1 MMMGRVLALVG
12 VALVGSALAAG
23 TFAQPHAAALV
34 RAQTAR
40 TTPPRPPAAPVAVIT
55 AIRRVVLPDA
65 VRITIETDREVSFR
79 DQRLA
84 NPPRV
89 FVDLSPT
96 RPAPSLD
103 DRTLRFDGD
112 ADPVRQVRIGRHPNN
127 MTRVVLD
134 AIGVSACS
142 VYPVYD
148 PYRLVIDC
156 VRTPSRAPLV
166 ARQVA
171 PLWSRTPPAVV
182 SRAGISIADAL
193 AAAAARPTPTAARG
207 AAPPPPKMP
216 NGGGVS
222 VARQLGLGV
231 SRIVIDPG
239 HGGHDPGAQGK
250 GITEAGL
257 VLDVA
262 LRLEKLLLKL
272 PGTTVLLTRRTDDFI
287 GLQERTAIANR
298 EDADLFLS
306 IHANASSNQQASGV
320 ETYFLNFAN
329 NLNAASVASREN
341 TASGQTMGA
350 LTDLV
355 KLIALNDKLDES
367 RDFATQVQR
376 SLVERLRPANKSV
389 KDLGV
394 KQAPFVVLI
403 GAAMPSVLAE
413 ISFVTHAQEARLLRG
428 AAYRQRIAEA
438 LSNAI
443 QKYQASLKNVA
454 AVARQ

>member
-1 MMMGRVLALVG
+1 MRRLLALVG
-12 VALVGSALAAG
+12 VVLVGATTLAAE
-23 TFAQPHAAALV
+23 TVLQLHAAAFV
-34 RAQTAR
+34 REQSAR
-40 TTPPRPPAAPVAVIT
+40 PAPRTPASSIATIT

-65 VRITIETDREVSFR
+65 IRVTIETDREVSFR

-84 NPPRV
+84 NPARV
-89 FVDLSPT
+89 FVDLSPA

-103 DRTLRFDGD
+103 DRTLRFEGD
-112 ADPVRQVRIGRHPNN
+112 AEAVRQIRIGRHPNN
-127 MTRVVLD
+127 VTRVVLD
-134 AIGVSACS
+134 MIGVSTCS
-142 VYPVYD
+142 AYPVYG

-156 VRTPSRAPLV
+156 VRAPGPALLV
-166 ARQVA
+166 PRQVA
-171 PLWSRTPPAVV
+171 PLWSQTPAAVV
-182 SRAGISIADAL
+182 SRAGSSITDAL
-193 AAAAARPTPTAARG
+193 AAAAPRPRPIVARG
-207 AAPPPPKMP
+207 TVPLPPKAP
-216 NGGGVS
+216 DGGGVS

-239 HGGHDPGAQGK
+239 HGGHDPGAK
-250 GITEAGL
+250 GQSITEASL
-257 VLDVA
+257 VLDIA
-262 LRLEKLLLKL
+262 LRLEKLLVKL

-306 IHANASSNQQASGV
+306 IHANASSNRQASGV

-367 RDFATQVQR
+367 RNLATQVQR
-376 SLVERLRPANKSV
+376 SLVERLRPSNKSV

-403 GAAMPSVLAE
+403 GAEMPSVLAE
-413 ISFVTHAQEARLLRG
+413 VSFITNTQEARLLRG
-428 AAYRQRIAEA
+428 PAYRQRIAEA
-438 LSNAI
+438 LSSAI
-443 QKYQASLKNVA
+443 QKYQASLRTVA
-454 AVARQ
+454 TAAR